1 MVGTIS
7 DKGKKWIPRWW
18 HTCVQGEKLPT
29 RTLSLPWEAFP
40 FLDLRSEGLSNLAS
54 LDQTSFLLLYDRGK
68 WKFFPRHEKFVLIC
82 ILSLYTCMSPSGDSF
97 FSIFRGCSNHKST
110 IIIAQRF
117 THENKN
123 LEFSKLIHKS
133 KPIKPYPL
141 WILKSS
147 SSLRRRIF
155 HAAQVHGI
163 DQFNR
168 QSNTLLC
175 DRRPIGRRF
184 AQN

>member
-82 ILSLYTCMSPSGDSF
+82 ILSLYTCMSPWRNYYSL
-97 FSIFRGCSNHKST
+97 N
-110 IIIAQRF
+110 
-117 THENKN
+117 
-123 LEFSKLIHKS
+123 FSKLFTIE
-133 KPIKPYPL
+133 IQVL
-141 WILKSS
+141 ILKQKIQYCQNSCKP
-147 SSLRRRIF
+147 
-155 HAAQVHGI
+155 
-163 DQFNR
+163 NY
-168 QSNTLLC
+168 
-175 DRRPIGRRF
+175 DRNIM
-184 AQN
+184 NSWIVTVYYVMNED

>member
-110 IIIAQRF
+110 IIIAQQ
-117 THENKN
+117 N
-123 LEFSKLIHKS
+123 LKRKISGDFFSNFFPLRDRS
-133 KPIKPYPL
+133 KIMPF
-141 WILKSS
+141 LKSPQK
-147 SSLRRRIF
+147 
-155 HAAQVHGI
+155 A
-163 DQFNR
+163 
-168 QSNTLLC
+168 
-175 DRRPIGRRF
+175 
-184 AQN
+184 

>member
-110 IIIAQRF
+110 IIIAQQ
-117 THENKN
+117 N
-123 LEFSKLIHKS
+123 LKRKISGDFFSNFFPLRDRSKIMPFLNSLIK
-133 KPIKPYPL
+133 
-141 WILKSS
+141 
-147 SSLRRRIF
+147 
-155 HAAQVHGI
+155 A
-163 DQFNR
+163 
-168 QSNTLLC
+168 
-175 DRRPIGRRF
+175 
-184 AQN
+184 

>member
-110 IIIAQRF
+110 IIIAQQ
-117 THENKN
+117 N
-123 LEFSKLIHKS
+123 LKRKISGDFFSNFFPLRDRS
-133 KPIKPYPL
+133 KIMPF
-141 WILKSS
+141 LKS
-147 SSLRRRIF
+147 
-155 HAAQVHGI
+155 HNKA
-163 DQFNR
+163 
-168 QSNTLLC
+168 
-175 DRRPIGRRF
+175 
-184 AQN
+184 